1 MLVGE
6 NAVLPYLFY
15 QILDVFIFDIKNFA
29 FVVNCQE
36 YNTQTIFTDLNIKSQ
51 NLAPPLFPF
60 PLDAMAI
67 RIFRMPL
74 PKSSPTKGFIKIS
87 FFHSSKSSR
96 SEWCFFAKRLNC
108 RLNSWLT

>member
-15 QILDVFIFDIKNFA
+15 QILDVFILDIRNFA

-51 NLAPPLFPF
+51 NSCTSAF
-60 PLDAMAI
+60 PLSLGRYGHTYLSYAI
-67 RIFRMPL
+67 TQIV
-74 PKSSPTKGFIKIS
+74 SD
-87 FFHSSKSSR
+87 
-96 SEWCFFAKRLNC
+96 
-108 RLNSWLT
+108 